1 MFSSYLSIVDTMRT
15 KTGKYK
21 SITEKHELMD
31 GAFSVVRTNING
43 DVYQF
48 FMWITDEKKVI
59 RKSLK
64 TTHLED
70 AKEKGKDMFLSI
82 LARKHEGKNY
92 FGLTVEQGIEKFLN
106 YKQMEVDSGAITQ
119 GRHSTIKTILKH
131 FHNYICERK
140 YDTDKSKGVYYAKV
154 NLKDLHRRSCIK
166 YFTWRQS
173 KSPDV
178 SPVTLKNEQS
188 TINAMVKYLS
198 DEGEMDYSYFDF
210 PKLKLPNNRD
220 SIRRAT
226 FTIDEYKK
234 FVQELRSYSAKKNCR
249 YEWEQHNKLMLR
261 HFYLIAANTGLRTN
275 ELRHLKWS
283 DVEFYGIAKGKEYVR
298 ISVRGETSKSNKD
311 RTFITRGGEYFRRLR
326 KISKFTKQDNY
337 VIQTEEG
344 KRFSKRILYGNHWD
358 NIMNNIGISN
368 WKQRKL
374 QPYSLRHFYV
384 TCRIQSGN
392 NYSEVAQMVGNSV
405 TQIEKTYYHVSEEK
419 MLSDATKDF
428 VMNEEFIEKV

>member
-1 MFSSYLSIVDTMRT
+1 MRT
-15 KTGKYK
+15 NTKKPSY
-21 SITEKHELMD
+21 ITEQHKLMD
-31 GAFSVVRTNING
+31 EKFSVVRTKQNG
-43 DVYQF
+43 DIYQF
-48 FMWITDEKKVI
+48 MMWIDDEKKMI
-59 RKSLK
+59 RRTLRTS
-64 TTHLED
+64 HLED
-70 AKEKGKDMFLSI
+70 AKEKGTDMFLSI
-82 LARKHEGKNY
+82 LSRKHEGKSY

-178 SPVTLKNEQS
+178 SPITLKNEQS

-226 FTIDEYKK
+226 FTIDEYKR
-234 FVQELRSYSAKKNCR
+234 FVSELRSYSAKKNCR
-249 YEWEQHNKLMLR
+249 YDWEQHNKQILR
-261 HFYLIAANTGLRTN
+261 HFYLIAANTGLRTR

-283 DVEFYGIAKGKEYVR
+283 DVEFHSIHNGKAYVR

-311 RTFITRGGEYFRRLR
+311 RTFITRGGEYFRRLK
-326 KISKFTKQDNY
+326 KISNFTKQDDY

-344 KRFSKRILYGNHWD
+344 KRFSKRILYGNHW
-358 NIMNNIGISN
+358 NTIMNNIGIPD
-368 WKQRKL
+368 WKERKL
-374 QPYSLRHFYV
+374 EPYSLRHFYV